1 MTKATS
7 KRKCLFWDYDFR
19 GRESM
24 MAELHRVKET
34 EERLQLDP
42 KEKAERHTG
51 NGIPD
56 YCNLQPELP

>member
-1 MTKATS
+1 
-7 KRKCLFWDYDFR
+7 
-19 GRESM
+19 M